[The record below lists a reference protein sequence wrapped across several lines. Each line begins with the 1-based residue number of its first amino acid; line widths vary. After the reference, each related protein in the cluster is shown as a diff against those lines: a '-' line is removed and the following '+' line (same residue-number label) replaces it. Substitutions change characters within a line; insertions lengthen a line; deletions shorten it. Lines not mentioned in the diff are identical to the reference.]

1 MTSSPQGVP
10 VVIVVDAANVVGS
23 RPDGWWRD
31 RVGATTRLLGRLDGL
46 LGRQADSLGP
56 GVVVGHVIVVVEG
69 QATAV
74 PDVAGIEVV
83 RAPRDGD
90 TTIVDV
96 AAGLDRPAVVV
107 TADRGLRARL
117 DVPTVG
123 PRWLWDLLDAE

>member
-1 MTSSPQGVP
+1 ML
-10 VVIVVDAANVVGS
+10 VVDAANVVGS

-31 RVGATTRLLGRLDGL
+31 RVGATARLLDQLAAL
-46 LGRQADSLGP
+46 PGRQVSGLGLT
-56 GVVVGHVIVVVEG
+56 GRVGRVVVIVEG

-90 TTIVDV
+90 TTIVEV
-96 AAGLDRPAVVV
+96 TAGLDAPAVVV

-117 DVPTVG
+117 GDVPTVG
-123 PRWLWDLLDAE
+123 PRWLWDLIDAE